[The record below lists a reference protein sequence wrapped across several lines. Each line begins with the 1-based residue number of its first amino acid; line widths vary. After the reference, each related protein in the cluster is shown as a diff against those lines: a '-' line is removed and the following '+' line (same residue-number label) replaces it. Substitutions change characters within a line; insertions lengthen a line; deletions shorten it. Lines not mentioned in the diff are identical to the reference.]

1 MQRPQV
7 RDAVAVQGLFL
18 TFGLAIAAFFPFLAL
33 YLERHHG
40 LNGTQI
46 GLVIAASAVARMI
59 ANPLWGH
66 YSDTKLGRLV
76 ALQICVAGA
85 AVFALVLN
93 VVAGIVAVAA
103 AAMLHSI
110 FMVGQGPN
118 LDAIALLHLGEDRMH
133 EYGRIRGW
141 ESLTYAAGCLAF
153 GALLQANDLGWAM
166 PIYAVCMVMVLVWS
180 TTVRRDRP
188 TPSAGHGRLGAVGAV
203 FREAPRFWGF
213 LAAVLLVWTGF
224 NAAWNFISLRIADA
238 GGGPLLIGIGTA
250 LGGLFELPTMR
261 SASRLQRRFGLR
273 KVYALGCLVYAAAFL
288 MWGSIGDPTILS
300 MLTILEGVAFSLL
313 FTTGVVVV
321 GRLLPS
327 SLYSTGNSILA
338 AVGFGIGPIVG
349 AGIGGWV
356 YQHMGPMVLYS
367 GASALALLA
376 AVVAW
381 FALSTPALAE
391 PGPVPDLLA
400 DGVPEPHITS

>member
-7 RDAVAVQGLFL
+7 RDATAVQGLFL

-40 LNGTQI
+40 LSGTQI

-66 YSDTKLGRLV
+66 FSDTKLGRLV
-76 ALQICVAGA
+76 ALRICLVGA

-93 VVAGIVAVAA
+93 MAVGIVAVTVAA
-103 AAMLHSI
+103 IAHSA

-118 LDAIALLHLGEDRMH
+118 LDAIAMQHLGDERMY

-153 GALLQANDLGWAM
+153 GAILQAADIGWAM
-166 PIYAVCMVMVLVWS
+166 PIYAVCMVVVLVWS
-180 TTVRRDRP
+180 IMVRRDRP

-238 GGGPLLIGIGTA
+238 GGGPLLIGVGTA
-250 LGGLFELPTMR
+250 LGGLMEFPTMR
-261 SASRLQRRFGLR
+261 GSSRLQQRFGLR
-273 KVYALGCLVYAAAFL
+273 KIYALGCIVYATGFFL
-288 MWGSIGDPTILS
+288 WGSIGDATILS

-327 SLYSTGNSILA
+327 SLYSTGNSISA
-338 AVGFGIGPIVG
+338 AVAFGIGPIVG

-356 YQHMGPMVLYS
+356 YQHMGAMILYS

-391 PGPVPDLLA
+391 PGPVPDPLA
-400 DGVPEPHITS
+400 DGAPEPHITS